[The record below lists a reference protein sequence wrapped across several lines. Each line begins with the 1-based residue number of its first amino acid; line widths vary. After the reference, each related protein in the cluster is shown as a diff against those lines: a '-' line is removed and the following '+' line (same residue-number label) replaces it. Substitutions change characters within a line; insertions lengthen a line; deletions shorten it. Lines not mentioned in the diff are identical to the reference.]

1 MIRIESDKKS
11 LQLWHIALYLH
22 KHHRYTNENPTTTM
36 EIGTMN
42 GQMELLCELVVSYS
56 HYKRQAPPPTL
67 TLTTW
72 IMHIPEGGE
81 QGRGGGCSYIQRE
94 QYLRCNIT
102 TKTVAEPNRLI

>member
-22 KHHRYTNENPTTTM
+22 KHHRYTNENQTTTM

-56 HYKRQAPPPTL
+56 HYKRQAPHTHTRTDHMDNAYPR
-67 TLTTW
+67 
-72 IMHIPEGGE
+72 GGE
-81 QGRGGGCSYIQRE
+81 QGGGGCSYIQRE
-94 QYLRCNIT
+94 QYLRCNII
-102 TKTVAEPNRLI
+102 K